1 MWDKYFGGCNDIK
14 NELNMCMRK
23 EVRAAVPNIS
33 IFDNQYL
40 VFKRIERTKRNN
52 QESKVRTERR
62 RKALEELHKDD

>member
-1 MWDKYFGGCNDIK
+1 
-14 NELNMCMRK
+14 MCMRK
-23 EVRAAVPNIS
+23 EVRATVPNIS